1 MKCSMDETLLALYAG
16 GDLPEREARK
26 VEAHLRSCPACRE
39 LAEVLTASQAA
50 LHSLRDEVL
59 DASRLAE
66 VRRRVMDRVG
76 SARPAWVYA
85 FRWWQA
91 VPVGLAAAVL
101 VFVLYPRPEIPPPPA
116 PPVVAEAPPPEVPK
130 PVPVRPMAAEPPQ
143 EPLLVKMFT
152 DDPDVVI
159 YWLIEPKGDTL

>member
-1 MKCSMDETLLALYAG
+1 MKCSMDESLLALFAG
-16 GDLPEREARK
+16 GDLADEQARE
-26 VEAHLRSCPACRE
+26 VEKHLRGCPDCRE
-39 LAEVLTASQAA
+39 LAAGLVASQAA
-50 LHSLRDEVL
+50 LQSLRDEDL
-59 DASRLAE
+59 DANRLAE
-66 VRRRVMDRVG
+66 VRRQVLDRVG
-76 SARPAWVYA
+76 AARPAWVFA

-116 PPVVAEAPPPEVPK
+116 PPVIAIAPPPEIRRPVSVPPK
-130 PVPVRPMAAEPPQ
+130 PAQ

-159 YWLIEPKGDTL
+159 YWLIDPKGDAL